1 MIKLKR
7 DHFLAAFSASF
18 FLSYKTDGYSEGGI
32 LMESSFIISRKLPEN
47 INRIASRFPEEVQ
60 EFIFEMVSADRS
72 KQTIANY
79 VYDYAL
85 FLDFLNARNK
95 TIYQVDLMT
104 IKRFFRH
111 IENGYERTVLIKQ
124 KIKDPAT
131 GEIKEEWIER
141 KHYRENSRSG
151 KQRKRASLR
160 SLFRFLV
167 KTHVLDR
174 NPMEEYD
181 DATLK
186 ARTRQKMPV
195 FLTREEAMRLI
206 QAVDSYHQK
215 KNRKSATWMEARDRA
230 IILLFLN
237 TGMRVSELI
246 QLNLNSI
253 QSDGETLRI
262 IILGKGGKERML
274 KLNNKAMEALTHYLD
289 LRPQIER
296 APNEPE
302 PLFLNKLGKRISR
315 KGVTQIIQKYVQEAQ
330 LPPKAA
336 NISPHKLRHTLAT
349 LLLSSGANLRVVQEI
364 LGHSS
369 IQTTQIYTHVINTEK
384 DEALDRI
391 EKML

>member
-1 MIKLKR
+1 MK
-7 DHFLAAFSASF
+7 ASF
-18 FLSYKTDGYSEGGI
+18 
-32 LMESSFIISRKLPEN
+32 SFSRKLPEN
-47 INRIASRFPEEVQ
+47 INRIISEFPEEVQ

-85 FLDFLNARNK
+85 FLDFLKAYNK
-95 TIYQVDLMT
+95 TIHQVDLMT
-104 IKRFFRH
+104 IKRFFRF
-111 IENGYERTVLIKQ
+111 IENGYERTVYIKQ
-124 KIKDPAT
+124 KVKDPVT
-131 GEIKEEWIER
+131 GKIKEEWIER
-141 KHYRENSRSG
+141 KHFRENSQSG

-167 KTHVLDR
+167 KTHVLEK

-186 ARTRQKMPV
+186 TRVRQKMPV

-206 QAVDSYHQK
+206 QAVETYHQK
-215 KNRKSATWMEARDRA
+215 KNRKSPPWIKARDRA

-246 QLNLNSI
+246 QLNINSI
-253 QSDGETLRI
+253 QPDGETLRV

-274 KLNNKAMEALTHYLD
+274 KLNNKATEALNQYLE
-289 LRPQIER
+289 LRPQIQR
-296 APNEPE
+296 APNEPI
-302 PLFLNKLGKRISR
+302 PLFLNKLGQRISR
-315 KGVTQIIQKYVQEAQ
+315 KGVTQVIQKYVEEAQ

-364 LGHSS
+364 LGHAS

-391 EKML
+391 DKML